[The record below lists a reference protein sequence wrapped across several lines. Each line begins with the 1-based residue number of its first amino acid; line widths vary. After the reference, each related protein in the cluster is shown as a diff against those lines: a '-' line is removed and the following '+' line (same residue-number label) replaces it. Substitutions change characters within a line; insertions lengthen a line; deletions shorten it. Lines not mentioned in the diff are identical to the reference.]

1 MNLAEEIRGTQVPP
15 DHLGIC
21 WLGQAGF
28 LLKAP
33 DGTSM
38 VLDPYLT
45 ECGERIRGFKRLSP
59 MLIAPEELAVDYYVT
74 SHLHFDHF
82 DYDAIPIVAQCTK
95 RTLFFG
101 PASCQEKFI
110 ELGIQAH
117 RCHRLDRGECYQD
130 EKILIRAVM
139 ADHGT
144 MAPDAIGLLVAFAG
158 HRLYFS
164 GDTAFHSEL
173 FQEIRIFEPD
183 IAVLSVNGAFGN
195 MNAEEGAAA
204 AELTCARYAVP
215 CHFWTFMEHGGLPGQ
230 FCEQLLLKGTCQ
242 PLCFRQG
249 EIRTMQ
255 CHTNRERK
263 KETA

>member
-1 MNLAEEIRGTQVPP
+1 MGGSR
-15 DHLGIC
+15 
-21 WLGQAGF
+21 
-28 LLKAP
+28 
-33 DGTSM
+33 
-38 VLDPYLT
+38 YL
-45 ECGERIRGFKRLSP
+45 
-59 MLIAPEELAVDYYVT
+59 
-74 SHLHFDHF
+74 
-82 DYDAIPIVAQCTK
+82 
-95 RTLFFG
+95 
-101 PASCQEKFI
+101 
-110 ELGIQAH
+110 
-117 RCHRLDRGECYQD
+117 
-130 EKILIRAVM
+130 
-139 ADHGT
+139 
-144 MAPDAIGLLVAFAG
+144 APDAIGLLVAFAG

-204 AELTCARYAVP
+204 AELTGARYAVP

>member
-101 PASCQEKFI
+101 PASKMYEHKDSYVI
-110 ELGIQAH
+110 EYFNIIKKIFVKTYYSLTKDDNIINRIKENKLYGINKTSTKYF
-117 RCHRLDRGECYQD
+117 DD
-130 EKILIRAVM
+130 ILSSPR
-139 ADHGT
+139 
-144 MAPDAIGLLVAFAG
+144 
-158 HRLYFS
+158 R
-164 GDTAFHSEL
+164 
-173 FQEIRIFEPD
+173 RI
-183 IAVLSVNGAFGN
+183 
-195 MNAEEGAAA
+195 
-204 AELTCARYAVP
+204 
-215 CHFWTFMEHGGLPGQ
+215 
-230 FCEQLLLKGTCQ
+230 K
-242 PLCFRQG
+242 
-249 EIRTMQ
+249 
-255 CHTNRERK
+255 
-263 KETA
+263 

>member
-1 MNLAEEIRGTQVPP
+1 
-15 DHLGIC
+15 
-21 WLGQAGF
+21 
-28 LLKAP
+28 
-33 DGTSM
+33 M

-144 MAPDAIGLLVAFAG
+144 MAPDAIGLLVIG
-158 HRLYFS
+158 S
-164 GDTAFHSEL
+164 
-173 FQEIRIFEPD
+173 IFPETRRFTR
-183 IAVLSVNGAFGN
+183 S
-195 MNAEEGAAA
+195 
-204 AELTCARYAVP
+204 
-215 CHFWTFMEHGGLPGQ
+215 
-230 FCEQLLLKGTCQ
+230 
-242 PLCFRQG
+242 CFRRSG
-249 EIRTMQ
+249 SLSRILRCCLSMVHLAT
-255 CHTNRERK
+255 
-263 KETA
+263 

>member
-1 MNLAEEIRGTQVPP
+1 
-15 DHLGIC
+15 
-21 WLGQAGF
+21 
-28 LLKAP
+28 
-33 DGTSM
+33 M

-183 IAVLSVNGAFGN
+183 IAVRVHDIFSLMSMVNAGVGYTLIPGRMRGLFRSGIRLLPLQEAYRMEQEISLVFPRSQENHPGLLSLL
-195 MNAEEGAAA
+195 AE
-204 AELTCARYAVP
+204 CRMYARQLMREDNDVDKVP
-215 CHFWTFMEHGGLPGQ
+215 
-230 FCEQLLLKGTCQ
+230 
-242 PLCFRQG
+242 
-249 EIRTMQ
+249 
-255 CHTNRERK
+255 
-263 KETA
+263 

>member
-95 RTLFFG
+95 G
-101 PASCQEKFI
+101 PC
-110 ELGIQAH
+110 
-117 RCHRLDRGECYQD
+117 
-130 EKILIRAVM
+130 
-139 ADHGT
+139 
-144 MAPDAIGLLVAFAG
+144 
-158 HRLYFS
+158 FS
-164 GDTAFHSEL
+164 GLPAVRRSSLNWAYRPTAAIVWTE
-173 FQEIRIFEPD
+173 ENAIRMKR
-183 IAVLSVNGAFGN
+183 S
-195 MNAEEGAAA
+195 
-204 AELTCARYAVP
+204 
-215 CHFWTFMEHGGLPGQ
+215 
-230 FCEQLLLKGTCQ
+230 
-242 PLCFRQG
+242 
-249 EIRTMQ
+249 
-255 CHTNRERK
+255 
-263 KETA
+263 

>member
-1 MNLAEEIRGTQVPP
+1 
-15 DHLGIC
+15 
-21 WLGQAGF
+21 
-28 LLKAP
+28 
-33 DGTSM
+33 M

-74 SHLHFDHF
+74 SHLHFD
-82 DYDAIPIVAQCTK
+82 
-95 RTLFFG
+95 
-101 PASCQEKFI
+101 
-110 ELGIQAH
+110 
-117 RCHRLDRGECYQD
+117 RLDRGECYQD

-204 AELTCARYAVP
+204 AELTGARYAVP

>member
-1 MNLAEEIRGTQVPP
+1 
-15 DHLGIC
+15 
-21 WLGQAGF
+21 
-28 LLKAP
+28 
-33 DGTSM
+33 M

-117 RCHRLDRGECYQD
+117 RCHRLDRGECYQ
-130 EKILIRAVM
+130 
-139 ADHGT
+139 
-144 MAPDAIGLLVAFAG
+144 
-158 HRLYFS
+158 
-164 GDTAFHSEL
+164 AFHSEL

-204 AELTCARYAVP
+204 AELTGARYAVP

>member
-1 MNLAEEIRGTQVPP
+1 
-15 DHLGIC
+15 
-21 WLGQAGF
+21 
-28 LLKAP
+28 
-33 DGTSM
+33 M

-204 AELTCARYAVP
+204 LAVAVLVMLKRPSEINSFTRCNGQWGLFFSMFYTNHFGYFVKVIRSENPFARICSKFSRENHRYRFPVPYMGTFPSLTS
-215 CHFWTFMEHGGLPGQ
+215 L
-230 FCEQLLLKGTCQ
+230 
-242 PLCFRQG
+242 
-249 EIRTMQ
+249 
-255 CHTNRERK
+255 
-263 KETA
+263 

>member
-1 MNLAEEIRGTQVPP
+1 MNLAEEIRETQVPP

-33 DGTSM
+33 DGTTM

-59 MLIAPEELAVDYYVT
+59 MLIAPEELSADYYVT

-82 DYDAIPIVAQCTK
+82 DYDAIPIVAQHAK
-95 RTLFFG
+95 KTLFLG
-101 PASCQEKFI
+101 PGSCQEKFI
-110 ELGIQAH
+110 EMGIPVH
-117 RCHRLDRGECYQD
+117 RCRRLDRGERYQD
-130 EKILIRAVM
+130 NRILIQAVL
-139 ADHGT
+139 ADHGS
-144 MAPDAIGLLVAFAG
+144 MAPDAIGILMEFAG

-164 GDTAFHSEL
+164 GDTSFRREL
-173 FQEIRIFEPD
+173 LLDVKQFGPD

-204 AELTCARYAVP
+204 AELTGAKYAIP
-215 CHFWTFMEHGGLPGQ
+215 CHFWTFMEHGGLPGD
-230 FCEQLLLKGTCQ
+230 FCEKLLQRGGCQ

-249 EIRTMQ
+249 EIRTLQ
-255 CHTNRERK
+255 CKTNRERK

>member
-82 DYDAIPIVAQCTK
+82 
-95 RTLFFG
+95 
-101 PASCQEKFI
+101 
-110 ELGIQAH
+110 
-117 RCHRLDRGECYQD
+117 RL
-130 EKILIRAVM
+130 
-139 ADHGT
+139 
-144 MAPDAIGLLVAFAG
+144 
-158 HRLYFS
+158 
-164 GDTAFHSEL
+164 
-173 FQEIRIFEPD
+173 
-183 IAVLSVNGAFGN
+183 
-195 MNAEEGAAA
+195 
-204 AELTCARYAVP
+204 
-215 CHFWTFMEHGGLPGQ
+215 
-230 FCEQLLLKGTCQ
+230 
-242 PLCFRQG
+242 
-249 EIRTMQ
+249 
-255 CHTNRERK
+255 
-263 KETA
+263 

>member
-1 MNLAEEIRGTQVPP
+1 
-15 DHLGIC
+15 
-21 WLGQAGF
+21 
-28 LLKAP
+28 
-33 DGTSM
+33 M

-158 HRLYFS
+158 HRLYFPETRRFTRS
-164 GDTAFHSEL
+164 
-173 FQEIRIFEPD
+173 
-183 IAVLSVNGAFGN
+183 
-195 MNAEEGAAA
+195 
-204 AELTCARYAVP
+204 
-215 CHFWTFMEHGGLPGQ
+215 
-230 FCEQLLLKGTCQ
+230 
-242 PLCFRQG
+242 CFRRSG
-249 EIRTMQ
+249 SLSRILRCCLSMVHLAT
-255 CHTNRERK
+255 
-263 KETA
+263 

>member
-1 MNLAEEIRGTQVPP
+1 MRRADSRIQTTLTQ
-15 DHLGIC
+15 
-21 WLGQAGF
+21 
-28 LLKAP
+28 
-33 DGTSM
+33 
-38 VLDPYLT
+38 
-45 ECGERIRGFKRLSP
+45 
-59 MLIAPEELAVDYYVT
+59 LIAPEELAVDYYVT

-164 GDTAFHSEL
+164 GD
-173 FQEIRIFEPD
+173 
-183 IAVLSVNGAFGN
+183 
-195 MNAEEGAAA
+195 
-204 AELTCARYAVP
+204 
-215 CHFWTFMEHGGLPGQ
+215 HGVSLGVVSGDQDL
-230 FCEQLLLKGTCQ
+230 
-242 PLCFRQG
+242 
-249 EIRTMQ
+249 
-255 CHTNRERK
+255 
-263 KETA
+263 

>member
-1 MNLAEEIRGTQVPP
+1 MRMTVYGNNATCPEADGACSCFLIEADGGRILLDMGNGSLAKLQKDI
-15 DHLGIC
+15 DL
-21 WLGQAGF
+21 A
-28 LLKAP
+28 A
-33 DGTSM
+33 
-38 VLDPYLT
+38 LD
-45 ECGERIRGFKRLSP
+45 
-59 MLIAPEELAVDYYVT
+59 LIAI

-183 IAVLSVNGAFGN
+183 IAGLYVNRAYVN
-195 MNAEEGAAA
+195 MNSEEGAAA
-204 AELTCARYAVP
+204 AELTGARYAVP